1 MKITVRIYSNWSN
14 GFTFDFVEYKIQK
27 TDPDE
32 FLKDNDVFEIYNAI
46 YFISKKSS
54 EIRFETKIKN

>member
-1 MKITVRIYSNWSN
+1 MKITVRIYSNWGN

-32 FLKDNDVFEIYNAI
+32 FLKDNVVFEISNAI
-46 YFISKKSS
+46 YFVSKKAS
-54 EIRFETKIKN
+54 ETRFETKIKN